1 MTLPRTALLAAL
13 ASALVLSACGGGGGG
28 GSNDAEA
35 DVAAPLISPMHEL
48 ADAEPPVPSGVDA
61 DGSQASAAQAPGTVA
76 LSSRSGALAASGN
89 GETASAA
96 AAVAVA
102 TYYTPA
108 QIRAAYGLD
117 KLAAA
122 SSSNKGAYQ
131 GSGQT
136 IAIINAFH
144 NPNIANDL
152 AVFNRTFG
160 LPGCSVQN
168 LGTAAVLPLARA
180 AAGSGC
186 SFSVVYATASG
197 TIAAKAPALDVSWKT
212 ESSLDVE
219 WAHAI
224 APMARV
230 ILIEAASAG
239 RADLL
244 GAIALAGKLGAN
256 VVSMSFGSA
265 EFDGQ
270 SAYDTAFSAPGVSYV
285 AASGDSGRGVSW
297 PAVSAQVLAVGGSTL
312 AYSGGARSETAWL
325 GSGGGISNY
334 SAAPAWQ
341 TALKVMAT
349 NGKVGTPT
357 RRAVPDVA
365 FNANP
370 HSGQMLYIT
379 PTLATDTGWHIAGGT
394 SIGTPQWAGMIA
406 IANAVRATAGRPA
419 LGSLAAP
426 LYKSLTQ
433 SGTYAAALLD
443 VTQGSNGNCLGCGAT
458 AGYDLLTGLGTP
470 NAAEAV
476 NLMAGF

>member
-1 MTLPRTALLAAL
+1 MNLPRPALLTAL
-13 ASALVLSACGGGGGG
+13 ASAILLCACGGG
-28 GSNDAEA
+28 SEA
-35 DVAAPLISPMHEL
+35 DAGAGAEVAAPLISPMYEL
-48 ADAEPPVPSGVDA
+48 ADATPPVPSGIDA
-61 DGSQASAAQAPGTVA
+61 DGSNASAEQAPSTSA
-76 LSSRSGALAASGN
+76 LASRSGALAAAGN
-89 GETASAA
+89 GENAA
-96 AAVAVA
+96 ATAAVALA

-117 KLAAA
+117 KLAAVNA
-122 SSSNKGAYQ
+122 SNQGAYQ

-144 NPNIANDL
+144 NPHIANDL
-152 AVFNRTFG
+152 AVFNQTFG
-160 LPGCSVQN
+160 LPGCSVQTV
-168 LGTAAVLPLARA
+168 GTAATLPLARA

-197 TIAAKAPALDVSWKT
+197 TIATQAPAVDANWKT

-265 EFDGQ
+265 EYDGQ
-270 SAYDTAFSAPGVSYV
+270 STYDSAFSAPGVTYV
-285 AASGDSGRGVSW
+285 AASGDNGRGVSW

-312 AYSGGARSETAWL
+312 AYSGGTRSETAWL

-341 TALKVMAT
+341 TTLTVMAT

-370 HSGQMLYIT
+370 NSGQMLYIT
-379 PTLATDTGWHIAGGT
+379 PTAATDTGWHIAGGT

-406 IANAVRATAGRPA
+406 IANAVRTKAGKPA

-426 LYKSLTQ
+426 LYKSVAAG
-433 SGTYAAALLD
+433 GTYAASLLD

-458 AGYDLLTGLGTP
+458 SGYDLVTGLGTP
-470 NAAEAV
+470 NGAGAV
-476 NLMAGF
+476 SLMAGF